1 MPTFEAIHFGRS
13 NRQSRVGSRLGNIV
27 GCGGGDVLFRSMCG
41 TMHVPLYQ
49 VNSIEITSPPLRR
62 QSRLRIQS
70 VTLTRGN
77 NCSPLLP
84 SQPTTHL
91 STALRP
97 QSCPLTLAL
106 SPQYLN
112 TALASPAL
120 LPPRWHSPLV
130 DMKAGSAAYDQL
142 AGGRAQVEPTRRRA
156 IGKLPHQASL
166 CLKLCLKPFARGTF
180 LG

>member
-1 MPTFEAIHFGRS
+1 
-13 NRQSRVGSRLGNIV
+13 
-27 GCGGGDVLFRSMCG
+27 MCG

-70 VTLTRGN
+70 GTLTRGN

-84 SQPTTHL
+84 HNPQPTFRPL
-91 STALRP
+91 SAHNRAR
-97 QSCPLTLAL
+97 SSLAL

-120 LPPRWHSPLV
+120 LPPRWHSRLV

-142 AGGRAQVEPTRRRA
+142 AGGSAQVEPTRRRA

-166 CLKLCLKPFARGTF
+166 CLKLRSVCSSGSISSTISSSAISSRSANSVAAAAAAVRSACVRE
-180 LG
+180 

>member
-1 MPTFEAIHFGRS
+1 
-13 NRQSRVGSRLGNIV
+13 
-27 GCGGGDVLFRSMCG
+27 VLFRSMCG

-70 VTLTRGN
+70 VTTLRLS
-77 NCSPLLP
+77 SPHNP
-84 SQPTTHL
+84 QPTFRPL
-91 STALRP
+91 SAHNRAR
-97 QSCPLTLAL
+97 SSLAL

-120 LPPRWHSPLV
+120 LPPRWHSRLV

-142 AGGRAQVEPTRRRA
+142 AGGSAQVEPTRRRA

-166 CLKLCLKPFARGTF
+166 CLKLRSVCSSGSISSTISSSAISSRSANSVAAAAAAVRSACVRE
-180 LG
+180 

>member
-1 MPTFEAIHFGRS
+1 
-13 NRQSRVGSRLGNIV
+13 
-27 GCGGGDVLFRSMCG
+27 
-41 TMHVPLYQ
+41 MHVPLYQ

-70 VTLTRGN
+70 GTLTRGN

-97 QSCPLTLAL
+97 QSCPLLAR
-106 SPQYLN
+106 SQYLN

-120 LPPRWHSPLV
+120 LPPRWHSRLV

-142 AGGRAQVEPTRRRA
+142 AGGSAQVEPTRRRA

-166 CLKLCLKPFARGTF
+166 CLKLRSVCSSGSISSTISSSAISSRSANSVAAAAAAVRSACVSE
-180 LG
+180 